1 MLCRPVKAIVVTSE
15 APQAVVV
22 CRAGPILMEDFH
34 LIEKLQQVTVS
45 ALVQALHVADPA
57 ALIGPGWA
65 AWLLGPYIDAHP
77 QHVAYTCAPHNPH

>member
-1 MLCRPVKAIVVTSE
+1 
-15 APQAVVV
+15 
-22 CRAGPILMEDFH
+22 MEDFH

-65 AWLLGPYIDAHP
+65 AWLLGPYVDAHP
-77 QHVAYTCAPHNPH
+77 QHVAYACALHSPHCLCNSLIEWHSSQWHLRKLQLWS